1 MGLFSSL
8 EKTCLSDSE
17 IIEGPKNVTALK
29 GSEARFN
36 CTISQGWKL
45 IMWALRGTVVLSMTP
60 SEPIITSDRF
70 TSASYQEG
78 GNFISEMIIHDVQLS
93 DAGQVKCSLQNSD
106 RDGSAFL
113 SVQVMG
119 QLLIPG
125 GSLVVIE
132 DKPCNVTCRALNW
145 TTLPDLSWE
154 IGVPVSHSSYYS
166 VPEPEDLQ
174 SAVSILALTPQGNG
188 TVTCVAE
195 MKGLDVHS
203 IDKPGASLPTWAIV
217 LLAVSLSLLL
227 ILIIVLI
234 IIFCCCV
241 SRTEKEESSYQ
252 SEIRKSATVK
262 TSKDTVGTKLKSA
275 NENYGYR
282 SDEPRTTQPASLHAM
297 SSEAGVPEQRS
308 SRQPHQMHSSIRDR
322 RIYSETSDVAFF
334 VSSQEQGLECEE
346 SVVMIGLTSEKQAG
360 GPGSSQ
366 ISARRSDS
374 LELKKNNH
382 RNLDK
387 VILSFTGASAL
398 LVEIQLSTPTPSILP
413 PPSHMKLRQ
422 GAGTTNG
429 KDKPSG
435 ENDGQKKVQEEFDID
450 MDAPETE
457 RAAVAIQSQ
466 FRKFQKK
473 KAGSQS

>member
-1 MGLFSSL
+1 MEGAAERGVLAVLVVLAGLAACGSG
-8 EKTCLSDSE
+8 SE

-60 SEPIITSDRF
+60 SEPIITNDRF

-93 DAGQVKCSLQNSD
+93 DAGQVKCSLQNSN

-195 MKGLDVHS
+195 MKGLDVRES
-203 IDKPGASLPTWAIV
+203 VTINLTVVPPPL
-217 LLAVSLSLLL
+217 
-227 ILIIVLI
+227 
-234 IIFCCCV
+234 
-241 SRTEKEESSYQ
+241 ESSYQ

-282 SDEPRTTQPASLHAM
+282 SDEPRTTQPASLHAK

-308 SRQPHQMHSSIRDR
+308 SRQPHQ
-322 RIYSETSDVAFF
+322 ESDHRQLGPANHPQVSFNVA
-334 VSSQEQGLECEE
+334 S
-346 SVVMIGLTSEKQAG
+346 
-360 GPGSSQ
+360 P
-366 ISARRSDS
+366 
-374 LELKKNNH
+374 
-382 RNLDK
+382 
-387 VILSFTGASAL
+387 
-398 LVEIQLSTPTPSILP
+398 
-413 PPSHMKLRQ
+413 
-422 GAGTTNG
+422 
-429 KDKPSG
+429 
-435 ENDGQKKVQEEFDID
+435 KKVRNV
-450 MDAPETE
+450 TL
-457 RAAVAIQSQ
+457 V
-466 FRKFQKK
+466 
-473 KAGSQS
+473 